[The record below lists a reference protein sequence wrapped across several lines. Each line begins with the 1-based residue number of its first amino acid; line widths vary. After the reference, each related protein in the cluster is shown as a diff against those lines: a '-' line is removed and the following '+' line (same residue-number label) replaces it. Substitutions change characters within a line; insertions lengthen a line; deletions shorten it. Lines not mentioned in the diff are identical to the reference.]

1 MNKKFLNKVLGQIMS
16 ETRIESTR
24 GRVYTPYLPFSPSP
38 LFFSLFF
45 SLPPPLTSSLSSSF
59 PSPLFSQHCEN
70 VYALNDKEIDY
81 VWKEYKGIIKDK
93 IKNEQR
99 ISK

>member
-45 SLPPPLTSSLSSSF
+45 PLHSQLTLFS

-70 VYALNDKEIDY
+70 VYGLNNEEIDY
-81 VWKEYKGIIKDK
+81 VWKEYKDIIKDK